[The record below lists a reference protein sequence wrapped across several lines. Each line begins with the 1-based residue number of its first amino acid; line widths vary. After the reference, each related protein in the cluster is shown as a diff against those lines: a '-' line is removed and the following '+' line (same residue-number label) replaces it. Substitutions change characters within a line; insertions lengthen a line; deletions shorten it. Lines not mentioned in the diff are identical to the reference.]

1 VPASYNRAT
10 EALRR
15 FNKVQNFRLSGTTNF
30 EDVNFVDSLA
40 QLSAGIDILEELSGC
55 IELKIEFP
63 FEHLL
68 LDCMVFSQL
77 LVDQNQSG
85 KIEDVERLA
94 VTSLSIPISQVRE
107 RIVRRLFQRVRIV
120 QAF

>member
-94 VTSLSIPISQVRE
+94 VTFLSIPISQVRE

>member
-1 VPASYNRAT
+1 MPASFNRAN

-15 FNKVQNFRLSGTTNF
+15 FNKVHGFKLSGTTNF

-40 QLSAGIDILEELSGC
+40 QLTAGIDILEELTGC

-68 LDCMVFSQL
+68 LDCMVFS
-77 LVDQNQSG
+77 
-85 KIEDVERLA
+85 
-94 VTSLSIPISQVRE
+94 
-107 RIVRRLFQRVRIV
+107 
-120 QAF
+120 